1 MKIRF
6 LASFALVVLASLGG
20 VLADVVK
27 GPDLT
32 ATGKVVSAGN
42 ASLVLKTDDHG
53 HMIPFVIGTTTE
65 RPAGLTAGSRVTIHY
80 RAIGTDQQVADRIVL
95 LEPAAPTALAGTS
108 NGAQANGAQ
117 APASP
122 AQVPASPTQAATESP
137 SPGLSNQPDMELPRT
152 ASPIPLVGLLG
163 LAAFLASAFLRA
175 LERR

>member
-122 AQVPASPTQAATESP
+122 TQAPTESP